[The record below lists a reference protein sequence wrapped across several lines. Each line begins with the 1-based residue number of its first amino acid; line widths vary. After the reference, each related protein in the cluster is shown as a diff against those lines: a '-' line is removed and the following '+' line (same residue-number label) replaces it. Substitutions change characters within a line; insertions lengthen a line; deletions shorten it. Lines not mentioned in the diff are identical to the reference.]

1 MIPLNVLVRQLRKKT
16 PPHRGRIPFVLYIVL
31 TDLKSIP
38 LDVDNLQITYKDLP
52 TRFSFEFL
60 KFEIA
65 LNIANRLKV

>member
-1 MIPLNVLVRQLRKKT
+1 MIPLNVLVRQLRKK
-16 PPHRGRIPFVLYIVL
+16 RIPFVLYIVL